1 MNEKRRI
8 VSSALSTDEQL
19 LTPVKG
25 AQQFASTHSRRRMI
39 KAAAVTGAA
48 TLVGS
53 RGGLAQEAS
62 PAASP
67 AAVSDIIIRSSV
79 PGVPDLYTQRPA
91 EFQSVAQVPGS
102 GGTVTSFH
110 ISYGFA
116 APVPRDENLYWQ
128 GLEERL
134 GVTLEPIIAP
144 VGDYQERLAAT
155 VAGGDLPDL
164 TLLVLS
170 QAPDHQ
176 RVIQQGAWT
185 DLTPY
190 LTGDALQQ
198 YPNLAAFPELYW
210 RNVAI
215 DGKIY
220 GVPRPTTIVGATLMF
235 RQDWAET
242 LGMAEPTNAEE
253 FLELMV
259 AFTEGDPDGNGSN
272 DTWGLSGTD
281 GDWSL
286 PFFEGMFRVPNNW
299 RLNDDGSLTSAYET
313 DEYRE
318 MVAFARRLYE
328 AGVYHPDAST
338 MNTQQAKQLFAGGL
352 FGAYDDGWGA
362 VSGLQSTTEE
372 VTLGAKVIGLV
383 PVGHDGGEAVTHK
396 GSGIIGFVAIPAS
409 SSQERVEEMLRIL
422 NYYCAPY
429 GSVEE
434 KFLNHGLE
442 GVHHEVLPG
451 GSLENND
458 RRSLERGDL
467 ANLTETPP
475 FLTSQGDNPE
485 FGVQIQTM
493 LEGLISI
500 GIDDPTL
507 NAFSIASVETAGEL
521 SQLVTDRIGAIITG
535 REPLESM
542 DQFIADW
549 RSRGGDEVRQ
559 QFEED
564 LQESIT
570 KRPLRGPLLDD
581 RTEQWPRKRA
591 VMARPNQKYVHRGE
605 GTFDS

>member
-1 MNEKRRI
+1 MNEMRRN
-8 VSSALSTDEQL
+8 VTSDSNASGERV
-19 LTPVKG
+19 LTSVK
-25 AQQFASTHSRRRMI
+25 AAAHLATTHSRRNMI
-39 KAAAVTGAA
+39 KAAAVTGATA
-48 TLVGS
+48 LAGS
-53 RGGLAQEAS
+53 QVGLAQEAS

-67 AAVSDIIIRSSV
+67 GAASDYIVRSPV
-79 PGVPDLYTQRPA
+79 TGVPDLYLERPP
-91 EFQSVAQVPGS
+91 EFVSVPEVPGS

-144 VGDYQERLAAT
+144 AGDYQERLAAT

-164 TLLVLS
+164 TLIVLS
-170 QAPDHQ
+170 QAPDHAQ
-176 RVIQQGAWT
+176 VIQQGAWT

-198 YPNLAAFPELYW
+198 YPNLTIFPEFYW
-210 RNVAI
+210 QNVAI

-235 RQDWAET
+235 RKDWQDN
-242 LGMAEPTNAEE
+242 LGIPDPTNAED
-253 FLELMV
+253 FFELMV
-259 AFTEGDPDGNGSN
+259 ALTEGDPDGNGNN

-281 GDWSL
+281 GDFSL

-313 DEYRE
+313 EEYRE
-318 MVAFARRLYE
+318 MVAFARRLFE
-328 AGVYHPDAST
+328 AGVYHPDAAT
-338 MNTQQAKQLFAGGL
+338 MNIQQAKQLFAGGQ

-362 VSGLQSTTEE
+362 VSGLQSTAEE
-372 VTLGAKVIGLV
+372 ITPEARVIGLI
-383 PVGHDGGEAVTHK
+383 PVGHDGGEAITHK
-396 GSGIIGFVAIPAS
+396 SSGIIGFVAIPATA
-409 SSQERVEEMLRIL
+409 SQERVEELLRIL

-442 GVHHEVLPG
+442 GIHHEVLPD
-451 GSLENND
+451 GSLENTD

-475 FLTSQGDNPE
+475 VLESQGEDPE
-485 FGVQIQTM
+485 MGPQLQQM

-507 NAFSIASVETAGEL
+507 NAFSPLAVERAGEL
-521 SQLVTDRIGAIITG
+521 NQLVTDRIGAIITG
-535 REPLESM
+535 REPLESI
-542 DQFIADW
+542 DQFVADW
-549 RSRGGDEVRQ
+549 RSRGGDEIRREY
-559 QFEED
+559 EED
-564 LQESIT
+564 LQS
-570 KRPLRGPLLDD
+570 
-581 RTEQWPRKRA
+581 Q
-591 VMARPNQKYVHRGE
+591 
-605 GTFDS
+605 